1 MSPAAFT
8 QSICFNVTQL
18 YYITQNKERCVSYP
32 RFFLVSQKC
41 HSSHESGGEM
51 EIFSIS
57 KYENKCIFCL
67 LLEQDPNWASLYD
80 ILGGSMLLQHVISDL
95 GMNPWN

>member
-1 MSPAAFT
+1 
-8 QSICFNVTQL
+8 
-18 YYITQNKERCVSYP
+18 
-32 RFFLVSQKC
+32 
-41 HSSHESGGEM
+41 M

-95 GMNPWN
+95 GMNP